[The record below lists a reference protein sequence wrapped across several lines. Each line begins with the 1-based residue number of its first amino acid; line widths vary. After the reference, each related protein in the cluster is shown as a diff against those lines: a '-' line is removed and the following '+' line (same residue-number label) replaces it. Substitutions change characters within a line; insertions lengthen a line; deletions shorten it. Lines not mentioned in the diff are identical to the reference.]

1 MKSLVARLLLLV
13 PLSLALEGCCAH
25 GPEEALSPPPDR
37 ECQTGVEVGQD
48 IAIWDC
54 VNQEHVVAFRNS
66 SALFGC
72 SAVQVQR
79 VPCGQ
84 LTPFEQ
90 ALDEYDCKDAREP
103 SEPLGKMRRF

>member
-1 MKSLVARLLLLV
+1 MKSLGARLLLLV
-13 PLSLALEGCCAH
+13 PLSLALEGCCDH
-25 GPEEALSPPPDR
+25 GPEEALSTPPDR
-37 ECQTGVEVGQD
+37 ECMTGVEVGDD

-54 VNQEHVVAFRNS
+54 VDQQHVVAFRRA

-84 LTPFEQ
+84 LTPYEQ
-90 ALDEYDCKDAREP
+90 ALDGDPCEYGRPRGD
-103 SEPLGKMRRF
+103 